1 MTKAPFKT
9 RFANHK
15 LSLKNKNYSIS
26 TVLSKDVCC
35 VEYLRRCWL
44 GVGGVSM
51 EYWLGVGGVCGVSF
65 GCWWSICGVL
75 VGFRWSICEVSVG
88 LVSVEYLECRLGA
101 FESLWNVGWVSV
113 EYRWSVGWV
122 SVE

>member
-1 MTKAPFKT
+1 MTEAPFKT

-44 GVGGVSM
+44 GVGGVSVECWLGVGGVSV
-51 EYWLGVGGVCGVSF
+51 EYWLGVGGV
-65 GCWWSICGVL
+65 
-75 VGFRWSICEVSVG
+75 
-88 LVSVEYLECRLGA
+88 SVECR
-101 FESLWNVGWVSV
+101 
-113 EYRWSVGWV
+113 
-122 SVE
+122 